1 MAHAGGCHPPLYRL
15 GVKERMKEIDFEI
28 IDHTADIG
36 IQLRRPTLDKLFGD
50 AALAMF
56 RLVVP
61 EGDFRPIRRRVV
73 TVVGE
78 DNGQLMVNWLSK
90 LNFLFQTKG
99 FIPVEIDLRIEDGR
113 LRAEIKGDRFD
124 PKRHQASLEIKA
136 VTYHNLAVE
145 KTEEGYSAQIL
156 FDV

>member
-1 MAHAGGCHPPLYRL
+1 
-15 GVKERMKEIDFEI
+15 MKEVDFEI

-36 IQLRRPTLDKLFGD
+36 IRLMRPTREALFAE

-61 EGDFRPIRRRVV
+61 EGDLRPIRRRVV

-78 DNGQLMVNWLSK
+78 DDGQLMVNWLSK
-90 LNFLFQTKG
+90 LNFLFQTRG
-99 FIPVEIDLRIEDGR
+99 FIPVEIDLQIEDGR

-136 VTYHNLAVE
+136 VTYHNLIVE
-145 KTEEGYSAQIL
+145 KTKEGYSAQIL